1 MAMENLDSNL
11 INEEPLEE
19 KYLKL
24 KERLEKEDLDLQK
37 LREIVKNISSQQV
50 IENPNLPLDIQSGRL
65 SEQEYLK
72 EDYAAQKRWQAQK
85 T

>member
-1 MAMENLDSNL
+1 MGLFYFIFFEFVLQFILINYFLIMAMENLDSNL

-24 KERLEKEDLDLQK
+24 KERLEKDDLDLQK

-50 IENPNLPLDIQSGRL
+50 IENPNLPL
-65 SEQEYLK
+65 EVV
-72 EDYAAQKRWQAQK
+72 
-85 T
+85 